1 MAGKRNRTSVFLIGI
16 WSLNIFGAIGLAGI
30 FFFQQSKNPFL
41 TLSTPA
47 GVDLTSPPSL
57 QSTALP
63 MSTSIQP
70 PTTYLLPTVTPNPRS
85 TPITAMTPTPFELD
99 VDTNKKQAAAIGY
112 SVLGRP
118 LEVFRFGHGP
128 TERLIVAGIHGGNEW
143 NTIALADELIAHLE
157 ENPESVPDNVSLYI
171 LRSLNPDG
179 EARAHSYEG
188 RANHNG
194 VDLNHN
200 WPYHW
205 KAEWNRDGCW
215 NYLPLTAGTHSASEP
230 ETIALMN
237 FISLH
242 NFDAIISYHSA
253 ALGIFAGG
261 IPPFPPSERLA
272 KKLGDTTIYAYPPYD
287 TGCDYSGNFTD
298 WVSSVKGIPSVD
310 IELRNHED
318 TDFKANLRVL
328 DIFLNWQ
335 P

>member
-1 MAGKRNRTSVFLIGI
+1 
-16 WSLNIFGAIGLAGI
+16 
-30 FFFQQSKNPFL
+30 
-41 TLSTPA
+41 
-47 GVDLTSPPSL
+47 
-57 QSTALP
+57 
-63 MSTSIQP
+63 
-70 PTTYLLPTVTPNPRS
+70 
-85 TPITAMTPTPFELD
+85 MTPTAFEIS
-99 VDTNKKQAAAIGY
+99 VDRILNQAVAIGY

-118 LEVFRFGHGP
+118 LEVYRFGHGP
-128 TERLIVAGIHGGNEW
+128 SERLIVAGIHGGNEW

-157 ENPESVPDNVSLYI
+157 EHPEIIPENVSLYI

-179 EARAHSYEG
+179 EARAHGYEG

-205 KAEWNRDGCW
+205 KAKWSRKGCW

-261 IPPFPPSERLA
+261 LPPFAPSERLA
-272 KKLGDTTIYAYPPYD
+272 KKLGDTSIYAYPPYN
-287 TGCDYSGNFTD
+287 TGCDYSGNLTD
-298 WVSSVKGIPSVD
+298 WASSVKGIPSVD
-310 IELRNHED
+310 IELLNHED

-328 DIFLNWQ
+328 DTFLNWQ